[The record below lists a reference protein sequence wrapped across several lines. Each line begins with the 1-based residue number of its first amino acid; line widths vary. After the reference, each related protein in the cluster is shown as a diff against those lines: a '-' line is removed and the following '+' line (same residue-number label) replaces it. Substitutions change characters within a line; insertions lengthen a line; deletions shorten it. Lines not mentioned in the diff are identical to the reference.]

1 MEWVFVTLDE
11 LDNLPANLFLYKG
24 LFDCF
29 ERSHRTSKDAVN
41 VTEVHIVFRDLF
53 SRLCPVTTIGISS
66 RLSYFLEEEV
76 TMRFNPFVLFL
87 GLSPCLFGFFPCFGF
102 ETEDDKPRKA
112 MDVNALNGQLSDF
125 GQIIFQ
131 SARKTEEL
139 HDHVV
144 AVLIVDVVDNTVQIL
159 NQGNEALFRNLFHC
173 HNFYFSATLTLKI
186 IYKFTTKCQVIL
198 VLCF

>member
-11 LDNLPANLFLYKG
+11 LDNLPANHLLNRRIFTLFELGYSRG
-24 LFDCF
+24 P
-29 ERSHRTSKDAVN
+29 DAISVA
-41 VTEVHIVFRDLF
+41 EVHIVLCDLF
-53 SRLCPVTTIGISS
+53 SRLCPITTIGISS
-66 RLSYFLEEEV
+66 RLSHFLEEKV
-76 TMRFNPFVLFL
+76 TMRFNPFVLFF

-131 SARKTEEL
+131 GARETEEL

-144 AVLIVDVVDNTVQIL
+144 AVLVVDVVDDAVQIL
-159 NQGNEALFRNLFHC
+159 D
-173 HNFYFSATLTLKI
+173 
-186 IYKFTTKCQVIL
+186 
-198 VLCF
+198 